1 MLLIVC
7 ENGSILFIK
16 KKRLKKKLLWVFSI
30 ENLWEMLFYGMLV
43 KTLRLLRTF
52 PGKDYFES
60 FSSKNTSS
68 WLLSFVK
75 LFTTVILWTVAEEQG
90 CSVFRKF
97 LYNIFSPDSVKNTGV
112 SERTL
117 KNFQKLE
124 RKKMVPWKINWLPG
138 KCNVCW
144 MWIDHVL
151 VVLVICTLYFFLSFI
166 CFCFMLIEAVN
177 VRLNLSFIVTWLW
190 QVWLTTSSRDFSNIA

>member
-1 MLLIVC
+1 MRIAA
-7 ENGSILFIK
+7 FFYKKKKIK
-16 KKRLKKKLLWVFSI
+16 KENAVNVFHW
-30 ENLWEMLFYGMLV
+30 NLWERLFYGMLA
-43 KTLRLLRTF
+43 KTLRLHTF

-68 WLLSFVK
+68 WLLSFAT
-75 LFTTVILWTVAEEQG
+75 LQQSFCEQLQKNRAV
-90 CSVFRKF
+90 VFFENFFIRFF
-97 LYNIFSPDSVKNTGV
+97 LLTHLKTPGV

-138 KCNVCW
+138 KYNVYW

-177 VRLNLSFIVTWLW
+177 VRLNLSFVVAWLW